1 MMLAW
6 SVIGLVHNGI
16 SFLFPYFSETF
27 ALSTAHN
34 GYLTGTLAL
43 FWTLSILVNGP
54 LADRMG
60 QVRLMVPG

>member
-34 GYLTGTLAL
+34 GYLTGTLAF
-43 FWTLSILVNGP
+43 FWTL
-54 LADRMG
+54 
-60 QVRLMVPG
+60 